1 MDQRYIVGERRMA
14 MSRRHYIEAG
24 GEVIPEGCVFL
35 APLGEGD
42 LKDHVSGESFVVDG
56 QLTWNANEKAYLVTL
71 GGADTRV
78 AHIVVPNMGI
88 TTKMTT
94 VYEYKEIGSSNFRPA
109 YFGSAYSGRDVH
121 PYSLVFIMGG
131 ARGSANQWKQFVQT
145 WDNGAVKIWKNGVLF
160 NSQTVNT
167 TINNECN
174 TGLSLGYV
182 TVEGTH
188 GGSYYVKNLRIY
200 NRILSQQEINEL

>member
-1 MDQRYIVGERRMA
+1 M
-14 MSRRHYIEAG
+14 RRHYIAEG
-24 GEVIPEGCVFL
+24 EEVIPEGCVFL

-42 LKDHVSGESFVVDG
+42 LKDHVSGESFVVDR
-56 QLTWNANEKAYLVTL
+56 QLTWNANENAYLVAL
-71 GGADTRV
+71 GGVGTRV

-109 YFGSAYSGRDVH
+109 IFGSAYNGGDYL
-121 PYSLVFIMGG
+121 PYILPFNMGG
-131 ARGSANQWKQFVQT
+131 ARGSANQWKKFVQT
-145 WDNGAVKIWKNGVLF
+145 WDNGAFKIWKNGILY
-160 NSQTVNT
+160 STATVNT

-174 TGLSLGYV
+174 TGLSIGYV
-182 TVEGTH
+182 LGSGH
-188 GGSYYVKNLRIY
+188 SGGSYYLKNLRIY